1 MNNVNYPNIA
11 VGGTCQKI
19 AISSTSAQSAAIPN
33 VVHITPSVDCFVR
46 EAANPVALAD
56 GTDHFLSA
64 GATQEF
70 QVKNGNKLAFITT
83 AATGTVYIAAVA

>member
-19 AISSTSAQSAAIPN
+19 SISSTSAQSAAISN
-33 VVHITPSVDCFVR
+33 VVHVTPSVDCFVR
-46 EAANPVALAD
+46 EAASPVALAD
-56 GTDHFLSA
+56 GTDHFLAA

-70 QVKNGNKLAFITT
+70 QVKNGNKLAFITSS
-83 AATGTVYIAAVA
+83 ATGTVYIATVA